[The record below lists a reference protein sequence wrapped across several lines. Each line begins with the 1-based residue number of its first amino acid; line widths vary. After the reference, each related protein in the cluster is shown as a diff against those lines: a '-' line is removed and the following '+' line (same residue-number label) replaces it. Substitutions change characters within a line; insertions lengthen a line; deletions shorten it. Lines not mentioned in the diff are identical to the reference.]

1 MIVSNNANN
10 QSYSL
15 REKCPYSDFFWF
27 TFSHIRTLPIS
38 SYSVRMPGNT
48 DQNNSEYGH
57 LFTQWFFTFS
67 CQCSHFFQCFSVFCC
82 ICCTCLKFFSPRP
95 AFFYLAK
102 KSSWQSPQSYLA
114 WYQECAKW
122 WRYQCNKESENRFKL
137 TLANLQKSQILAWK
151 YCLLSNMQSIF
162 PARCHLFTKS
172 AVSIASVIRVSS
184 FTFWSVPRDETTKE
198 VNNLPQLRA
207 VGTIKLITT

>member
-10 QSYSL
+10 LIHYVKSV
-15 REKCPYSDFFWF
+15 
-27 TFSHIRTLPIS
+27 HIRTSSGPHFPTFGHSLSLRIQSECREIRTRITPNMDTYLRNDSLRFRANAPIS
-38 SYSVRMPGNT
+38 FSAFQYSAVFAAPVWNFSLL
-48 DQNNSEYGH
+48 DL
-57 LFTQWFFTFS
+57 LFFILRKNPPDNPLNRIW
-67 CQCSHFFQCFSVFCC
+67 HD
-82 ICCTCLKFFSPRP
+82 IRN
-95 AFFYLAK
+95 
-102 KSSWQSPQSYLA
+102 
-114 WYQECAKW
+114 AKW

-172 AVSIASVIRVSS
+172 AVSIASVIRFSS

>member
-1 MIVSNNANN
+1 MILYVFVPMLPFLSV
-10 QSYSL
+10 L
-15 REKCPYSDFFWF
+15 
-27 TFSHIRTLPIS
+27 FSILL
-38 SYSVRMPGNT
+38 YLL
-48 DQNNSEYGH
+48 H
-57 LFTQWFFTFS
+57 LFEIFLSSTCFFFILRKNPPDNPLNRIW
-67 CQCSHFFQCFSVFCC
+67 HD
-82 ICCTCLKFFSPRP
+82 IRN
-95 AFFYLAK
+95 
-102 KSSWQSPQSYLA
+102 
-114 WYQECAKW
+114 AKW

-172 AVSIASVIRVSS
+172 AVSIASVIRFSS